1 MNDQTL
7 PPGTRPIRLSDK
19 YERDQGRVYLTG
31 IQALVRLP
39 LDRIRLDRRAGLK
52 TAGFISGYRGSP
64 LAGYDQQLIAAAADL
79 AAHDV
84 HFTPGVNEELAATAV
99 WGSQKTIGSGAGSDR
114 DGVFGLWYG
123 KAPGVDRA
131 SDVFKHA
138 NASGTARHGGVL
150 AIAGD
155 DHLAKSSTV
164 ACQSEFQFADC
175 EIPVLNP
182 ADLQDVVDYGLM
194 GLEMSRFSGLWVA
207 MIALADTMDS
217 SGVVD
222 VSLGRH
228 AVRRPRE
235 EFDPRARADVD
246 RPMLLKH
253 RLDNEVS
260 VREIRIPAA
269 RAFARANGID
279 GLAFGTG
286 RARIGFVATGK
297 AYRDLR
303 QAFDLLGIDEA
314 RARTLGVAIYKVGMS
329 WPLEPIGLSAFAR
342 GLERLV
348 VVEHKRALMEPQ
360 IKDLAYHW
368 PEHQRPAIW
377 GKTTPTGE
385 PFFGAVRELAA
396 SDIVPALMAVI
407 PGLGEDEGARR
418 AADGLVAQAM
428 WAVGHGADAR
438 RSPFFCAGCPH
449 NTSTKTPEGA
459 RSMAGIG
466 CHAMTELAERTTD
479 GLSAMG
485 GEGVPWVGQAPFSR
499 DGHVFANLGDGTWF
513 HSGAL
518 AIRQSVVAKVN
529 ITYKILFND
538 AVAMTGGQ
546 KVDGGTL
553 TVERITRSLEAEGV
567 AKIVVVA
574 DDPTRHI
581 GSPDLAPGVTV
592 RPRGDLL
599 LVERELAATPGVT
612 ALVYDQTCAA
622 EKRRRRKRGT
632 MIDPPKRIFVN
643 ERVCEDCG
651 DCSKQSNCIAVEPIE
666 TAFGRKR
673 RINQATCNKD
683 FSCETGF
690 CPSFVEVI
698 GGHLKRE
705 GRKIDPAALVEGL
718 AAPVRAR
725 LERPLNLLIAGIGGM
740 GVTTA
745 AAVLAMAAHVDGLD
759 VTTLDMTGLAQ
770 KGGPVTSH
778 VRFSTFARPIE
789 GPRVPTASLD
799 VLVASDML
807 VAAGAE
813 VLAMAA
819 PGRTATFADGD
830 LQPTAE
836 FVLRQ
841 TQSFKAERL
850 AAALG
855 EASASLAHWPAGAI
869 AEKLFGDTLAV
880 NMILIGAALQSGR
893 LPMSLSA
900 LETAIRLNGAVVEG
914 NLAAVAL
921 GRALV
926 AAPERVAALVTPRA
940 RIDIAAVPL
949 AERIDFLAE
958 ALVGWGGRRVA
969 ADYRTAVE
977 SVRKAATAAGSG
989 AEPLTRIVA
998 EQLYR
1003 LTAIK
1008 DEWEV
1013 ARLHADPAFAARLAE
1028 TFEGAREIRTLLA
1041 PPFLA
1046 RRDPATGRPMKV
1058 AFGPW
1063 IRPVLKTM
1071 AALRG
1076 LRGSLL
1082 DPFARSA
1089 ERLEERAL
1097 RDLYRDDL
1105 RRIARRLAA
1114 GEGDVE
1120 ALAAFAAWPREV
1132 RGYGPIKEASMAAAR
1147 ERRAALLERLEVG
1160 AVAPASVTPAR
1171 AAE

>member
-1 MNDQTL
+1 MNDQAL
-7 PPGTRPIRLSDK
+7 PPGGRPIHLSDK
-19 YERDQGRVYLTG
+19 YALERGKVYLTG

-39 LDRIRLDRRAGLK
+39 MDRIRLDRAGGLK

-79 AAHDV
+79 AAHDIR
-84 HFTPGVNEELAATAV
+84 FTPGVNEELAATAV
-99 WGSQKTIGSGAGSDR
+99 WGSQKATSSGAGSTR
-114 DGVFGLWYG
+114 DGVFGIWYG

-138 NASGTARHGGVL
+138 NASGTARHGGAL

-164 ACQSEFQFADC
+164 ACQSEFQLADC

-182 ADLQDVVDYGLM
+182 ADLQDVVDYGLA

-222 VSLGRH
+222 VSLDRH
-228 AVRRPRE
+228 VFRRPRA

-269 RAFARANGID
+269 RAFARANGLD
-279 GLAFGTG
+279 RHAFGAT

-314 RARTLGVAIYKVGMS
+314 RARVLGVAIYKVGMS
-329 WPLEPIGLSAFAR
+329 WPIEPIALASFAR

-368 PEHQRPAIW
+368 PEHQRPRIW
-377 GKTTPTGE
+377 GKSTPTGE
-385 PFFGAVRELAA
+385 PFLSSVRELAA
-396 SDIVPALMAVI
+396 ADIVPALLAVI
-407 PGLGEDEGARR
+407 PDLAEETGARA

-428 WAVGHGADAR
+428 WAAGHGSDAR

-449 NTSTKTPEGA
+449 NTSTRTPEGA

-466 CHAMTELAERTTD
+466 CHAMTELADRTTD
-479 GLSAMG
+479 GLTAMG
-485 GEGVPWVGQAPFSR
+485 GEGVPWVGQAPFAR
-499 DGHVFANLGDGTWF
+499 DGHIFANLGDGTWF
-513 HSGAL
+513 HSGSL
-518 AIRQSVVAKVN
+518 AIRQAVVAGVN

-546 KVDGGTL
+546 KVDGGSL
-553 TVERITRSLEAEGV
+553 TVGRITRSVAAEGV
-567 AKIVVVA
+567 ARIVVVA
-574 DDPTRHI
+574 DAPERHI
-581 GSPDLAPGVTV
+581 GSPELADGVTV
-592 RPRGDLL
+592 RPRADLL
-599 LVERELAATPGVT
+599 LVEQDLAATPGVT
-612 ALVYDQTCAA
+612 VLIYDQTCAA

-632 MIDPPKRIFVN
+632 LVEPTKRIFVN

-651 DCSKQSNCIAVEPIE
+651 DCSKQSNCIAVEPVE
-666 TAFGRKR
+666 TEFGRKR
-673 RINQATCNKD
+673 RVNQATCNMD

-698 GGHLKRE
+698 GGRPKRD
-705 GRKIDPAALVEGL
+705 GRRLDPAALVDGL
-718 AAPVRAR
+718 PTPVRAG
-725 LERPLNLLIAGIGGM
+725 LSQPLNLLIAGIGGM

-778 VRFSTFARPIE
+778 VRFSTFVRPIE

-799 VLVASDML
+799 VLIAADML
-807 VAAGAE
+807 VAAGSE
-813 VLAMAA
+813 VLAMAS
-819 PGRTATFADGD
+819 PTRTATFADAH

-836 FVLRQ
+836 FVLKQ
-841 TQSFKAERL
+841 TQSFTADRL
-850 AAALG
+850 ASALG
-855 EASASLAHWPAGAI
+855 EASLDFARWPAGVI
-869 AEKLFGDTLAV
+869 AETLFGDGLVV
-880 NMILIGAALQSGR
+880 NMILIGAALQAGR
-893 LPMSLSA
+893 LPISSAA
-900 LETAIRLNGAVVEG
+900 LETAIRLNGAAVET
-914 NLAAVAL
+914 NLAGVAL

-926 AAPERVAALVTPRA
+926 GAPERVTALVAPRPAVDVAAIPLAA
-940 RIDIAAVPL
+940 RIDRLAA
-949 AERIDFLAE
+949 E
-958 ALVGWGGRRVA
+958 LVAWGGRRVA
-969 ADYRTAVE
+969 DDFRVAIE
-977 SVRKAATAAGSG
+977 SVRSAEARARPGSDR
-989 AEPLTRIVA
+989 LTRIAA
-998 EQLYR
+998 EQLFR

-1013 ARLHADPAFAARLAE
+1013 ARLHGDPAFAAGLAE
-1028 TFEGAREIRTLLA
+1028 TFEGVREIRTVLA

-1046 RRDPATGRPMKV
+1046 RHDPATGRPRKV
-1058 AFGPW
+1058 AFGGW
-1063 IRPVLKTM
+1063 MRPALRVM

-1082 DPFARSA
+1082 DPFFHTA
-1089 ERLEERAL
+1089 ERREERAL
-1097 RDLYRDDL
+1097 RDLYRGDL
-1105 RRIARRLAA
+1105 ARLAERLGA
-1114 GEGDVE
+1114 GGDVE
-1120 ALAAFAAWPREV
+1120 ALAVFATWPREV
-1132 RGYGPIKEASMAAAR
+1132 RGYGPIKETAMAAAR
-1147 ERRAALLERLEVG
+1147 IDREARLARLGDG
-1160 AVAPASVTPAR
+1160 AVTVPR

>member
-1 MNDQTL
+1 MNDLAL
-7 PPGTRPIRLSDK
+7 PPGVRPVRLSDK
-19 YERDQGRVYLTG
+19 YALDTGRVYLTG

-39 LDRIRLDRRAGLK
+39 MDRVRLDRAAGLK
-52 TAGFISGYRGSP
+52 TAGFVSGYRGSP
-64 LAGYDQQLIAAAADL
+64 LAGYDQQLMAAAADL

-84 HFTPGVNEELAATAV
+84 RFIPGVNEELAATAV
-99 WGSQKTIGSGAGSDR
+99 WGSQKTVSSGRGSDF
-114 DGVFGLWYG
+114 DGVFGIWYG
-123 KAPGVDRA
+123 KAPGVDRS

-164 ACQSEFQFADC
+164 ACQSEFQLADC
-175 EIPVLNP
+175 EIPVLEP
-182 ADLQDVVDYGLM
+182 ADLQDVVDYGLL
-194 GLEMSRFSGLWVA
+194 GLEMSRFSGLWVG

-222 VSLGRH
+222 VSLARH
-228 AVRRPRE
+228 VFRRPRA

-260 VREIRIPAA
+260 VREIRLPAA

-279 GLAFGTG
+279 AQVFGAS
-286 RARIGFVATGK
+286 RPRIGFVASGK

-303 QAFDLLGIDEA
+303 QAFELVGLDEA
-314 RARTLGVAIYKVGMS
+314 KARALGVAIFKVGMS
-329 WPLEPIGLSAFAR
+329 WPLEPIAISTFAR
-342 GLERLV
+342 GIERLV
-348 VVEHKRALMEPQ
+348 VVEHKRALIETQ
-360 IKDLAYHW
+360 IKELAYPW

-385 PFFGAVRELAA
+385 PFFAAVRDLASA
-396 SDIVPALMAVI
+396 DIVPALMAVV
-407 PGLGEDEGARR
+407 PGLAEEPAAR
-418 AADGLVAQAM
+418 AAADRLVERAM
-428 WAVGHGADAR
+428 WAAGHGADAR
-438 RSPFFCAGCPH
+438 RSPYFCAGCPH
-449 NTSTKTPEGA
+449 NTSTRTPEGA

-485 GEGVPWVGQAPFSR
+485 GEGVAWVGQAAFSR

-518 AIRQSVVAKVN
+518 AIRQAVVAGVN
-529 ITYKILFND
+529 ITYKILYND

-546 KVDGGTL
+546 KVDGGAL
-553 TVERITRSLEAEGV
+553 TVGRLTRSLAAEGV

-574 DDPTRHI
+574 DEWERHV
-581 GSPDLAPGVTV
+581 GSPELAEGVSV

-622 EKRRRRKRGT
+622 EKRRRRKRGR
-632 MIDPPKRIFVN
+632 MVDPPKRVYVN
-643 ERVCEDCG
+643 QRVCEDCG
-651 DCSKQSNCIAVEPIE
+651 DCSKQSNCVAVEPVE

-673 RINQATCNKD
+673 RINQASCNKD

-698 GGHLKRE
+698 GGRLKRE
-705 GRKIDPAALVEGL
+705 GQRIDPAVLTAGL
-718 AAPVRAR
+718 PAPLPVP
-725 LERPLNLLIAGIGGM
+725 LERTLDLVIAGIGGM

-778 VRFSTFARPIE
+778 VRFARFGRPIE
-789 GPRVPTASLD
+789 GPRVPTGALD
-799 VLVASDML
+799 VLIASDML
-807 VAAGAE
+807 VAAGSD
-813 VLAMAA
+813 VLALAS
-819 PGRTATFADGD
+819 PTRTAVFADAR

-841 TQSFKAERL
+841 TQSFTAAGLAAILGAAARSFDRHPASDIAER
-850 AAALG
+850 
-855 EASASLAHWPAGAI
+855 
-869 AEKLFGDTLAV
+869 LFGDTLEV
-880 NMILIGAALQSGR
+880 NMVLIGAALQAGR
-893 LPMSLSA
+893 LPISLGA
-900 LETAIRLNGAVVEG
+900 LETAVRLNGAAVEA
-914 NLAAVAL
+914 NLAAIAL

-926 AAPERVAALVTPRA
+926 ADPARLDGLLAAPARPDPASEPLDA
-940 RIDIAAVPL
+940 RIA
-949 AERIDFLAE
+949 FLADE
-958 ALVGWGGRRVA
+958 LVAWGGARVA
-969 ADYRTAVE
+969 ADYRRTLQSIRGAE
-977 SVRKAATAAGSG
+977 TAAGG
-989 AEPLTRIVA
+989 GEAIARIVA
-998 EQLYR
+998 EQLFR

-1013 ARLHADPAFAARLAE
+1013 ARLHADPAFAAELAA
-1028 TFEGAREIRTLLA
+1028 TFEDVRQVRTVLA
-1041 PPFLA
+1041 PPFLT
-1046 RRDPATGRPMKV
+1046 RIDPATGRPKKV
-1058 AFGPW
+1058 SFGPW
-1063 IRPVLKTM
+1063 IRPALGLM
-1071 AALRG
+1071 AKLRVLRG
-1076 LRGSLL
+1076 TIF
-1082 DPFARSA
+1082 DPFGHTA
-1089 ERLEERAL
+1089 ERREERRL
-1097 RDLYRDDL
+1097 RDLYRADVAT
-1105 RRIARRLAA
+1105 IAARLAD
-1114 GEGDVE
+1114 GTIDRT

-1132 RGYGPIKEASMAAAR
+1132 RGYGPIKDAAMAAAVT
-1147 ERRAALLERLEVG
+1147 RRAALSARLTP
-1160 AVAPASVTPAR
+1160 ASAPAL

>member
-1 MNDQTL
+1 MNDVAL
-7 PPGTRPIRLSDK
+7 SPGARPVRLSDK
-19 YERDQGRVYLTG
+19 YVLDQGRVYLTG

-39 LDRIRLDRRAGLK
+39 MDRVRLDRAAGLS

-64 LAGYDQQLIAAAADL
+64 LAGYDQQLQAAAADL

-99 WGSQKTIGSGAGSDR
+99 WGSQKAVSAGRGSR
-114 DGVFGLWYG
+114 FDGVFGIWYG
-123 KAPGVDRA
+123 KAPGVDR
-131 SDVFKHA
+131 STDVFKHA
-138 NASGTARHGGVL
+138 NASGTSRHGGVL

-164 ACQSEFQFADC
+164 ACQSQFQFADC
-175 EIPVLNP
+175 EIPVLEP
-182 ADLQDVVDYGLM
+182 ADLQDVVDFGLL
-194 GLEMSRFSGLWVA
+194 GLEMSRYSGLWVG
-207 MIALADTMDS
+207 MIALSDTMDS

-228 AVRRPRE
+228 VFRRPRT

-246 RPMLLKH
+246 RPMLLRH

-260 VREIRIPAA
+260 VREIRLPAA
-269 RAFARANGID
+269 RAFARANEID
-279 GLAFGTG
+279 RPTFGAE
-286 RARIGFVATGK
+286 RPRIGFVAAGK
-297 AYRDLR
+297 AYRDLL
-303 QAFDLLGIDEA
+303 QAFDLVGLGRAEA
-314 RARTLGVAIYKVGMS
+314 RALGIAVFKVGMS
-329 WPLEPIGLSAFAR
+329 WPLEPMAISSFAR

-348 VVEHKRALMEPQ
+348 VVEHKRPLIETQ
-360 IKDLAYHW
+360 IKDLAYPW

-385 PFFGAVRELAA
+385 PFLAAVRDLSAA
-396 SDIVPALMAVI
+396 DIVPALMAVV
-407 PGLGEDEGARR
+407 PGLGENAAARE

-428 WAVGHGADAR
+428 WAAGHGADAR
-438 RSPFFCAGCPH
+438 RSPYFCAGCPH

-485 GEGVPWVGQAPFSR
+485 GEGVSWVGQAAFSR

-518 AIRQSVVAKVN
+518 AIRQAVVAGVT

-546 KVDGGTL
+546 KVDGGAL
-553 TVERITRSLEAEGV
+553 TVGRLTRALEAEGV
-567 AKIVVVA
+567 NRIVVVA
-574 DDPTRHI
+574 DEWERHV
-581 GSPDLAPGVTV
+581 GSPDLAAGVTV

-599 LVERELAATPGVT
+599 LVEQELAATKGVT
-612 ALVYDQTCAA
+612 VLVYDQTCAA

-632 MIDPPKRIFVN
+632 MVDPAKRVFVN
-643 ERVCEDCG
+643 TRVCEDCG
-651 DCSKQSNCIAVEPIE
+651 DCSKQSNCIAVEPVE

-673 RINQATCNKD
+673 RINQASCNKD

-698 GGHLKRE
+698 GGRLRRE
-705 GRKIDPAALVEGL
+705 GRKVDAAALVAGL
-718 AAPVRAR
+718 PGPATASADGG
-725 LERPLNLLIAGIGGM
+725 LDLLIAGIGGM

-778 VRFSTFARPIE
+778 VRFSRLGRAIE

-799 VLVASDML
+799 VLIATDML

-813 VLAMAA
+813 VLALAS
-819 PGRTATFADGD
+819 PKKTATFADAR

-841 TQSFKAERL
+841 TQSFSAEGL
-850 AAALG
+850 ARVLG
-855 EASASLAHWPAGAI
+855 EASAAFRSLPAGEI
-869 AEKLFGDTLAV
+869 AERLFGDALEV
-880 NMILIGAALQSGR
+880 NMVLIGAALQAGR
-893 LPMSLSA
+893 LPISLA
-900 LETAIRLNGAVVEG
+900 AIEAAVRLNGAAVEA
-914 NLAAVAL
+914 NLTAIAL

-926 AAPERVAALVTPRA
+926 ADPRRVEGLVAVEPTGEPGPVSLDARIGFLADELAAWGGQRVAEDYRR
-940 RIDIAAVPL
+940 RIQSIRD
-949 AERIDFLAE
+949 AERQTT
-958 ALVGWGGRRVA
+958 GGETVSRV
-969 ADYRTAVE
+969 
-977 SVRKAATAAGSG
+977 
-989 AEPLTRIVA
+989 VA
-998 EQLYR
+998 EELFR

-1013 ARLHADPAFAARLAE
+1013 ARLHADPAFAARLAA
-1028 TFEGAREIRTLLA
+1028 TFEDVREVRTVLA

-1046 RRDPATGRPMKV
+1046 RRDPATGRPKKV
-1058 AFGPW
+1058 SFGPW
-1063 IRPVLKTM
+1063 IRPVLALM
-1071 AALRG
+1071 AKARG
-1076 LRGSLL
+1076 LRGTLL
-1082 DPFARSA
+1082 DPFGHTA
-1089 ERLEERAL
+1089 ERREERRL
-1097 RDLYRDDL
+1097 RDLYRDDVAAMAERL
-1105 RRIARRLAA
+1105 RA
-1114 GEGDVE
+1114 GRAEPE
-1120 ALAAFAAWPREV
+1120 TLAAFAAWPREA
-1132 RGYGPIKEASMAAAR
+1132 RGFGPVKAAGMAAAR
-1147 ERRAALLERLEVG
+1147 ARRDALGARLEGGCLTPRRAAE
-1160 AVAPASVTPAR
+1160 
-1171 AAE
+1171 